1 MESQLQFEI
10 GRQPDLFTC
19 GPTCLQAVYR
29 FFNYETQLQ
38 NVIDETPRLENG
50 GTLAVSLACHAL
62 ERGFRA
68 MIHTWNLLVFDPTWF
83 PSDPADLR
91 AALIEQQQLKQDPRI
106 QQASEVYLR
115 FLELGG
121 ELRMDDLNSS
131 LIRKYLKKNIPI
143 LTGLS
148 ATYLYR
154 EPREYGLDSHP
165 DPIRGTP
172 QGHFVVL
179 CGYDSTQ
186 RKVLVADPLHPNPLA
201 NQNQK
206 YLVGLDSVICSIML
220 GIVTYDANLLILIP
234 PDREITF

>member
-1 MESQLQFEI
+1 MESRLQFEI
-10 GRQPDLFTC
+10 DRQPDLFTC

-29 FFNYETQLQ
+29 FFGRELPLSQ
-38 NVIDETPRLENG
+38 VIAETPRQESG

-62 ERGFRA
+62 ELGFQA
-68 MIHTWNLLVFDPTWF
+68 VIYTWNLLVFDPTWF
-83 PSDPADLR
+83 SEPGSRISEHLHEQKAFKREVRIRPATE
-91 AALIEQQQLKQDPRI
+91 A
-106 QQASEVYLR
+106 YLR

-121 ELRMDDLNSS
+121 ELRMQDLNSA
-131 LIRKYLKKNIPI
+131 LIRKYLKKQIPI

-154 EPREYGLDSHP
+154 EPREFGDESQP

-179 CGYDSTQ
+179 CGYEPER

-201 NQNQK
+201 DGTQQ
-206 YLVGLDSVICSIML
+206 YLVGLDRVICSIML
-220 GIVTYDANLLILIP
+220 GIVTYDANLLILMP
-234 PDREITF
+234 PDSPIE